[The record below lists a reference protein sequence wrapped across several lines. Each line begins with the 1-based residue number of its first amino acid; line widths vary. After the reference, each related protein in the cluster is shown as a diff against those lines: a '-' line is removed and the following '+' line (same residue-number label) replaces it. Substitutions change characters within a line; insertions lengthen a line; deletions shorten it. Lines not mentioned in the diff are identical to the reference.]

1 MVGVILTT
9 IAAQLYVQQHLGI
22 HMVIMSPICVL
33 QDVVLLLMLIT
44 IQEQEYVFKFV
55 QDLIIQL
62 DFLILDLLI
71 VLGIIILKDVY
82 NDV

>member
-1 MVGVILTT
+1 
-9 IAAQLYVQQHLGI
+9 
-22 HMVIMSPICVL
+22 MVIMSPICVL